1 MHSNGE
7 KNIKDYKQY
16 LLGNLSPPE
25 FEAIDWQIISDAD
38 SEEKL
43 LWAESDLI
51 EDYLD
56 ETLSS
61 NEIELFKSNF
71 LVSSER
77 ISQFKQISLMR
88 NYARRAA
95 TKSVSEKACE
105 TAPESFSAKLK
116 NFFSLNWRPLTAV
129 SALVVVGIFAAFYL
143 TANNQTASE
152 IEYAALNQKD
162 LSNLEEYKPLTNLSL
177 MSGVFRDSGDS
188 RKLAQSKL
196 TEKVLFRLAL
206 PVQSNAP
213 DKFAA
218 ELVKDGKTVFTLN
231 NLPFYT
237 NPNGQELRL
246 LLPSTV
252 LKKGTYQLKLTKQS
266 APELLFV
273 YNFTV
278 E

>member
-218 ELVKDGKTVFTLN
+218 ELVKDGKTVFTIN

>member
-25 FEAIDWQIISDAD
+25 SEAIDWQIISDAD

-266 APELLFV
+266 APESLFV

>member
-266 APELLFV
+266 APESLFV

>member
-1 MHSNGE
+1 
-7 KNIKDYKQY
+7 
-16 LLGNLSPPE
+16 
-25 FEAIDWQIISDAD
+25 
-38 SEEKL
+38 
-43 LWAESDLI
+43 
-51 EDYLD
+51 
-56 ETLSS
+56 
-61 NEIELFKSNF
+61 
-71 LVSSER
+71 
-77 ISQFKQISLMR
+77 MR

-143 TANNQTASE
+143 TANNQTVSE